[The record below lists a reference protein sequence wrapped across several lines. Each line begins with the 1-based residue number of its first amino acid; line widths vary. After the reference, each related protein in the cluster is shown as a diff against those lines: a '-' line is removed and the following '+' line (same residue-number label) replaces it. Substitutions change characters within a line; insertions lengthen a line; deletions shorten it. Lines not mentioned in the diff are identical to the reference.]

1 LSNLEEKEERN
12 EEEVGYTAG
21 DDGADDGGGGGP
33 ASADHLERD
42 RDEHFLG
49 YYPVYGVVD
58 DVNFVNVRE
67 RNWRDGRCFVED
79 IDRDGYIAEY
89 DYTCYY

>member
-1 LSNLEEKEERN
+1 MKKKLAILLATMALMMAA
-12 EEEVGYTAG
+12 V
-21 DDGADDGGGGGP
+21 GGP

-79 IDRDGYIAEY
+79 IDSDGYIAEY